1 MVHPP
6 QRAYL
11 AVRTRADPLT
21 LASGV
26 RNQVVA
32 VDRDEAVSDLD
43 TMEDVIDES
52 IGQQRLT
59 MLLVGTF
66 ASLALLLAIVGISG
80 LVAYSV
86 SKRTQEVGIRRAL
99 GAQRADILR
108 LVLGQAFALTFFGVV
123 LGLGGAFALTRV
135 MKGFLFHISATDPAT
150 LGGIA
155 LLFLIVSLLASF
167 IPAERATRVDPMTA
181 LRAA

>member
-1 MVHPP
+1 M
-6 QRAYL
+6 
-11 AVRTRADPLT
+11 D
-21 LASGV
+21 
-26 RNQVVA
+26 
-32 VDRDEAVSDLD
+32 
-43 TMEDVIDES
+43 DVIDES

-108 LVLGQAFALTFFGVV
+108 LVLGQSLALTFFWVL
-123 LGLGGAFALTRV
+123 LGLGGAFGLSRV
-135 MKGFLFHISATDPAT
+135 MKGFLFQISGTD
-150 LGGIA
+150 
-155 LLFLIVSLLASF
+155 S
-167 IPAERATRVDPMTA
+167 
-181 LRAA
+181 

>member
-1 MVHPP
+1 
-6 QRAYL
+6 
-11 AVRTRADPLT
+11 
-21 LASGV
+21 
-26 RNQVVA
+26 VA
-32 VDRDEAVSDLD
+32 VDRDEAVSDLN

-108 LVLGQAFALTFFGVV
+108 LVLGQAFALIFFGVV
-123 LGLGGAFALTRV
+123 LGLVGAFALTRV
-135 MKGFLFHISATDPAT
+135 MKGFLFQISAADPAT

-155 LLFLIVSLLASF
+155 LLFLIVALLASF

>member
-1 MVHPP
+1 ERVMTTSTRTEFYVPSLFHPP
-6 QRAYL
+6 QLAYL
-11 AVRTRADPLT
+11 AVRTRTDPLT

-26 RNQVVA
+26 RNQVAA
-32 VDRDEAVSDLD
+32 VDRDEDVSDLN

-108 LVLGQAFALTFFGVV
+108 LVLGQAFALTFFGVM
-123 LGLGGAFALTRV
+123 LGLVGAFA
-135 MKGFLFHISATDPAT
+135 
-150 LGGIA
+150 
-155 LLFLIVSLLASF
+155 
-167 IPAERATRVDPMTA
+167 
-181 LRAA
+181 